1 MKRRSFFCIAAMIV
15 AVVACENVNEPD
27 EPVWGKQPCAHC
39 AMLISEKRHAA
50 QIVHDGER
58 KYFDDIGCMIGWI
71 HERKAEPQKAWVR
84 DTMTDR
90 WIVATSARYVSGAHT
105 PMDSGFE
112 ATMNKGISY
121 EEMRAAVLAQ
131 KQRAR

>member
-50 QIVHDGER
+50 EIVYDGER

-71 HERKAEPQKAWVR
+71 HERKAEPQNAWVR

-112 ATMNKGISY
+112 ATMNKGIAY